1 MKNFLNARCRSR
13 VLAILFGLGCTASV
27 LAEPLPFAGR
37 WLLDDQDAQ
46 AAYTILTIKAGSLTW
61 SGPNKSRPGCVQA
74 FSLKKEVPG
83 TVYVNGR
90 GTRFV
95 AGAPGSLPTYLLKL
109 GAGTCDSLNDEVRI
123 SFPLVYDSRHMELI
137 EYLNGKPLASRRF
150 RKK

>member
-1 MKNFLNARCRSR
+1 MLAFL
-13 VLAILFGLGCTASV
+13 LGLGCAASV

-37 WLLDDQDAQ
+37 WLLDDQEAQ
-46 AAYTILTIKAGSLTW
+46 ADHTILTIKAGSMTW
-61 SGPNKSRPGCVQA
+61 SGPNKSGPGCVQE

-95 AGAPGSLPTYLLKL
+95 AGALGSLPTYLLTL
-109 GAGTCDSLNDEVRI
+109 GAGTCGNLNDEVRI
-123 SFPLVYDSRHMELI
+123 SFPLVYDRRHMELI
-137 EYLNGKPLASRRF
+137 EYQSGKPLASRRF